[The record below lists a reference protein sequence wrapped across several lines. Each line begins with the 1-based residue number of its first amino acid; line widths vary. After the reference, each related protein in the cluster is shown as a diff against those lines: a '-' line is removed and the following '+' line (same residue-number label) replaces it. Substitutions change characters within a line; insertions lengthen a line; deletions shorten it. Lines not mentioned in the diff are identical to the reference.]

1 MNLILAFIL
10 WLAPTAA
17 DTGAARESWSTPI
30 TFRWCESQNCRFMV
44 DVTPGTAALHFDG
57 TAGGSYDHVLFI
69 QPKRL
74 RIFFA
79 DMGDHSG
86 KIYPIREEPPEE

>member
-1 MNLILAFIL
+1 
-10 WLAPTAA
+10 
-17 DTGAARESWSTPI
+17 
-30 TFRWCESQNCRFMV
+30 MV